1 MHLES
6 NMESKKLRIGGM
18 SCVSCENR
26 IESKLSETTGVDK
39 AAVSYS
45 NGTAKITYDA
55 NKITLDELIKIIEA
69 LDYQVIREEQE
80 TDQATRGKLFQKKS
94 QTTKQESGGSKVL
107 GAVVLIF
114 AVYTLMRHFGIT
126 NIFNI
131 FPQAQ
136 EGMSYGM
143 LFVIGLL
150 TSVHCVAMCGGINL
164 SQCIPQSVKDEDK
177 GSRFTALRPSI
188 LYNLG
193 RVLSYTLVGALVGA
207 LGSVVSFSGSMKG
220 IVQILAGVFMVIM
233 GLNMLDVFPW
243 LRKLNPR
250 MPKVFAKKIQAEKAQ
265 AGENSNSSLYVG
277 LLNGLMPCG
286 PLQAMQLY
294 ALSTGDPIKGA
305 ISMFLFSL
313 GTVPLM
319 FTLGALSSILSK
331 KFTSKV
337 MTAGAV
343 LVVFLGASMLNSGLS
358 LSGFA
363 LGVPTGGN
371 SVQAKIKDGVQIVST
386 SLSSGRYEP
395 ITVRAGI
402 PVKWTITAGQGTI
415 NGCNNRIFVPEYN
428 IEKRFEVGEN
438 VIEFTPTETG
448 TFVYSCWMGM
458 IRSTITVVDENGEG
472 GDTVDPTGGNT
483 GGYGTSGNGI
493 ENVAP
498 TKEPV
503 PAGYEIPSDE
513 VAVGE
518 ILDDYQV
525 VQIDM
530 NESRFTPAIVILQAG
545 METEFVI
552 NAKTRTDENSTLL
565 FPSYNTTLTMLDGEN
580 FVYLIPS
587 EDFAFS
593 TKDYSFYGYVK
604 VVPDINNI
612 DIDAIKEEVK
622 NYETLTW
629 DYSNIQYPDVDYSN
643 GASCH

>member
-177 GSRFTALRPSI
+177 GSRFAALRPSI

-233 GLNMLDVFPW
+233 GLNMLNVFPW

-294 ALSTGDPIKGA
+294 ALSTGDPIDRK
-305 ISMFLFSL
+305 SQLR
-313 GTVPLM
+313 
-319 FTLGALSSILSK
+319 
-331 KFTSKV
+331 
-337 MTAGAV
+337 
-343 LVVFLGASMLNSGLS
+343 
-358 LSGFA
+358 
-363 LGVPTGGN
+363 
-371 SVQAKIKDGVQIVST
+371 VQSPCFCLA
-386 SLSSGRYEP
+386 
-395 ITVRAGI
+395 
-402 PVKWTITAGQGTI
+402 
-415 NGCNNRIFVPEYN
+415 
-428 IEKRFEVGEN
+428 
-438 VIEFTPTETG
+438 
-448 TFVYSCWMGM
+448 
-458 IRSTITVVDENGEG
+458 
-472 GDTVDPTGGNT
+472 
-483 GGYGTSGNGI
+483 
-493 ENVAP
+493 
-498 TKEPV
+498 
-503 PAGYEIPSDE
+503 
-513 VAVGE
+513 
-518 ILDDYQV
+518 
-525 VQIDM
+525 
-530 NESRFTPAIVILQAG
+530 
-545 METEFVI
+545 
-552 NAKTRTDENSTLL
+552 
-565 FPSYNTTLTMLDGEN
+565 
-580 FVYLIPS
+580 
-587 EDFAFS
+587 
-593 TKDYSFYGYVK
+593 
-604 VVPDINNI
+604 
-612 DIDAIKEEVK
+612 
-622 NYETLTW
+622 
-629 DYSNIQYPDVDYSN
+629 
-643 GASCH
+643 

>member
-1 MHLES
+1 MCLES
-6 NMESKKLRIGGM
+6 NMETKKLRIGGM

-26 IESKLSETTGVDK
+26 IESKLSETIGVEK
-39 AAVSYS
+39 AKVSYN
-45 NGTAKITYDA
+45 NGTAKITYDTD
-55 NKITLDELIKIIEA
+55 KITQDEIIKIIEE
-69 LDYQVIREEQE
+69 LDYQVLREEQE
-80 TDQATRGKLFQKKS
+80 IKQTGSDKTHKNTSEMASGETKHKS
-94 QTTKQESGGSKVL
+94 DGSKAL
-107 GAVVLIF
+107 GAVVIIF
-114 AVYTLMRHFGIT
+114 AIYTLMRHFGIT

-164 SQCIPQSVKDEDK
+164 SQCIPKAIESEGE
-177 GSRFTALRPSI
+177 GSRFASLRPSI

-207 LGSVVSFSGSMKG
+207 LGSVVSFSGSAKG
-220 IVQILAGVFMVIM
+220 IVQILAGIFMVIM
-233 GLNMLDVFPW
+233 GLNMLNVFPW

-250 MPKVFAKKIQAEKAQ
+250 MPKIFAKKIQAEK
-265 AGENSNSSLYVG
+265 NSNSPLYVG

-305 ISMFLFSL
+305 IAMFLFSL

-343 LVVFLGASMLNSGLS
+343 LVVILGASMLNNGLS

-363 LGVPTGGN
+363 FGVPN
-371 SVQAKIKDGVQIVST
+371 SENSAQAQMRDGVQLVST

-395 ITVRAGI
+395 ITVKVGI
-402 PVKWTITAGQGTI
+402 PVKWTITAEQGTI
-415 NGCNNRIFVPEYN
+415 NGCNNRIYIPEYN
-428 IEKRFEVGEN
+428 IEKRFELGEN
-438 VIEFTPTETG
+438 VIEFTPTSTG

-458 IRSTITVVDENGEG
+458 IRSTITVVDENGEVTASN
-472 GDTVDPTGGNT
+472 GDATGG
-483 GGYGTSGNGI
+483 GTAGNAASGSDI
-493 ENVAP
+493 ENVVP

-503 PAGYEIPSDE
+503 PAGYEIPGDE

-518 ILDDYQV
+518 IIDDYQV

-530 NESRFTPAIVILQAG
+530 NESRFTPAIVVLQAG
-545 METEFVI
+545 IQTEFVI
-552 NAKTRTDENSTLL
+552 DAKTLTNENSTIL
-565 FPSYNTTLTMLDGEN
+565 FPLYNTTLTMVDGEN
-580 FVYLIPS
+580 FIYLIPS

-629 DYSNIQYPDVDYSN
+629 DYSSVLNFSVD
-643 GASCH
+643 